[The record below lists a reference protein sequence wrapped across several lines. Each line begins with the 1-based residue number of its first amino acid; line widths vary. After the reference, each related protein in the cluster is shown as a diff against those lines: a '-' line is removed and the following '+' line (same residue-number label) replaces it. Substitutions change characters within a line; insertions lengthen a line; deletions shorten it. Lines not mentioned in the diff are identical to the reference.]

1 MIQRRD
7 AKKYAY
13 KDGFITLQ
21 QAADMCGLTCPGMRH
36 RLRGCGGD
44 MAAAIA
50 MGSAVSGSR
59 YTCRGRSIRV
69 EDAARM
75 VGVSRGYMSETIKR
89 HGGNMDAAMDA
100 IMSEMSIAECEILEA
115 LGIVDEEPVA
125 APAPKRVPT
134 TAPTPAPKPERK
146 PVPKPERKPVPKPE
160 PLPAQMT
167 AAPVAAEEKKR
178 PGVPELDSKDKRIL
192 RCINVC
198 IRGLKTLICE
208 VEELDN
214 DSIVLMDDTAQRL
227 QKVRREMFDEA
238 IDWEGMAK

>member
-13 KDGFITLQ
+13 KDGVITLQ
-21 QAADMCGLTCPGMRH
+21 QAADLCGLTRPGMRH

-44 MAAAIA
+44 IAAAIA

-69 EDAARM
+69 EDAARI
-75 VGVSRGYMSETIKR
+75 VGVSRNYMSETIKR
-89 HGGNMDAAMDA
+89 YGGNMDAAMDA

-115 LGIVDEEPVA
+115 LGIVDEEP
-125 APAPKRVPT
+125 
-134 TAPTPAPKPERK
+134 APTPAPKSAPT
-146 PVPKPERKPVPKPE
+146 PVPKPE
-160 PLPAQMT
+160 PKPVPKPVPKSEPLP
-167 AAPVAAEEKKR
+167 AAPVTAEEKKR

-208 VEELDN
+208 VEELDD

>member
-1 MIQRRD
+1 
-7 AKKYAY
+7 
-13 KDGFITLQ
+13 
-21 QAADMCGLTCPGMRH
+21 
-36 RLRGCGGD
+36 

-50 MGSAVSGSR
+50 MGGAVSGSR

-69 EDAARM
+69 EDAARI
-75 VGVSRGYMSETIKR
+75 VGVSRDYMSETIKR

-115 LGIVDEEPVA
+115 LGIVDEEPA
-125 APAPKRVPT
+125 
-134 TAPTPAPKPERK
+134 TASAPKPEPKPTPKPEPAPVPK
-146 PVPKPERKPVPKPE
+146 PVPKSE
-160 PLPAQMT
+160 PLP

-208 VEELDN
+208 VEQLDN

-227 QKVRREMFDEA
+227 QRIRRELYDEC